1 MHVHKLK
8 FVCAFTG
15 YGDEIQR
22 VFGDVWYQEGLHLE
36 YQGERTFLIRREDR
50 TLHFMF
56 SDKKIVR
63 VDHKMSEEQYF
74 YIDSIWPEGQKILPF
89 VVPHFAETETVKD
102 EETKKEVAT
111 VEMVEKMLQKQK
123 MEFQLEMQQGSNRTQ
138 TKIIEE
144 LRTMNKQMMEGL
156 VSSLGQM
163 LQASITG
170 GHVRLPSIENKQES
184 VTVTEMP

>member
-1 MHVHKLK
+1 MVSGGSTLNRAK
-8 FVCAFTG
+8 
-15 YGDEIQR
+15 
-22 VFGDVWYQEGLHLE
+22 E
-36 YQGERTFLIRREDR
+36 YFCV
-50 TLHFMF
+50 HFMF

-63 VDHKMSEEQYF
+63 VDHKMSDEQYF
-74 YIDSIWPEGQKILPF
+74 YIDSIWLEGQKILPF

-123 MEFQLEMQQGSNRTQ
+123 MGFKLEMQEGTNRAQ

-144 LRTMNKQMMEGL
+144 QRAMNKQMMEGL
-156 VSSLGQM
+156 VSRLGQM

-170 GHVRLPSIENKQES
+170 GNVRLPSIENKQES
-184 VTVTEMP
+184 VTVTEMPRDEREKNKRVIKSNIQIKRVRAK